1 MKFSLVVILTFTIVV
16 LGSCG
21 GLDPTK
27 EIVAPPT
34 QLPLVEGT
42 IRFAG
47 GKSQWPSKDSA
58 LEIRVVFFQKYPPDS
73 NLVLAISTGEAF
85 FTDTIQRFS
94 DSSSFR
100 LRRDEVN
107 KPLPLEFPY
116 VVVALRF
123 GGNFFTDWRA
133 IGVYSVENDQSQP
146 LKIVVD
152 TLKTVKLQIP
162 VDFTNPP
169 PQPF

>member
-1 MKFSLVVILTFTIVV
+1 MKFSFVVIITIVIV
-16 LGSCG
+16 FISSCG

-27 EIVAPPT
+27 EVVTPQT
-34 QLPLVEGT
+34 QLPLVEGV
-42 IRFAG
+42 IRYVG
-47 GKSQWPSKDSA
+47 GKTMWPPKDSV

-107 KPLPLEFPY
+107 KALPLEFPY

-146 LKIVVD
+146 LKISVD
-152 TLKTVKLQIP
+152 TLNTVKLQIP

>member
-1 MKFSLVVILTFTIVV
+1 MKNSLFLLLSILSLSIS
-16 LGSCG
+16 SCG

-27 EIVAPPT
+27 EPIIPAT

-42 IRFAG
+42 IHYIG
-47 GKSQWPSKDSA
+47 GKTTWPPQDSA
-58 LEIRVVFFQKYPPDS
+58 LEVRVVFFQKYPPDS

-94 DSSSFR
+94 DSSYFR

-107 KPLPLEFPY
+107 KALPLQFPY

-146 LKIVVD
+146 LTINVD
-152 TLKTVKLQIP
+152 TLSTVKLRIP

>member
-1 MKFSLVVILTFTIVV
+1 MNYSLFILSIFLGVIIT
-16 LGSCG
+16 SCG

-27 EIVAPPT
+27 EPIIPAT
-34 QLPLVEGT
+34 QKPLVEGT
-42 IRFAG
+42 IHFAG
-47 GKSQWPSKDSA
+47 GKTAWPPKDSA
-58 LEIRVVFFQKYPPDS
+58 LEIRVVFFQKYPPDT

-107 KPLPLEFPY
+107 KALPLEFPY

-133 IGVYSVENDQSQP
+133 VGVYSVENDQSQP
-146 LKIVVD
+146 LKITVD
-152 TLKTVKLQIP
+152 TINTVKLQIP

>member
-1 MKFSLVVILTFTIVV
+1 MNKILSIIFFVTLFVVS
-16 LGSCG
+16 SCG

-27 EIVAPPT
+27 EPIIPT
-34 QLPLVEGT
+34 NQPPLVKGT
-42 IRFAG
+42 IHFKG
-47 GKSQWPSKDSA
+47 GVSSWPPQDSA
-58 LEIRVVFFQKYPPDS
+58 LEVRVVYFLDYPPDT
-73 NLVLAISTGEAF
+73 NLVLALSTGGAF

-94 DSSSFR
+94 DSSSFQ

-107 KPLPLEFPY
+107 KALPLEFKY

-123 GGNFFTDWRA
+123 GSNFFTDWRA
-133 IGVYSVENDQSQP
+133 IGVYSLENDQSQP
-146 LKIVVD
+146 IAITVD
-152 TLKTVKLQIP
+152 STKTVELQIP

>member
-1 MKFSLVVILTFTIVV
+1 MKFSLFFVLTSILVYIT
-16 LGSCG
+16 SCG
-21 GLDPTK
+21 GLDPTN
-27 EIVAPPT
+27 EPIIPAT
-34 QLPLVEGT
+34 QQPLVEGT
-42 IRFAG
+42 IHFTG
-47 GKSQWPSKDSA
+47 GKTTWPPKDSA
-58 LEIRVVFFQKYPPDS
+58 LEVRVVFFQKYPPDS

-85 FTDTIQRFS
+85 FTDTILRFS

-107 KPLPLEFPY
+107 KALPLEFPY

-146 LKIVVD
+146 LKITVD
-152 TLKTVKLQIP
+152 TINTVKLQIP